1 MQAPNESAGSDAG
14 ERKPFLLRLPPDLHA
29 ELKRWAAAELR
40 SLNGQIEF
48 VLRDALRRRG
58 AKTGPE
64 RSRERQ
70 EGPPF
75 EEPCTDSRSL
85 GEDKE

>member
-1 MQAPNESAGSDAG
+1 LDDPIDEPAAEADGGS
-14 ERKPFLLRLPPDLHA
+14 RKPFLLRLPPDLHA

-58 AKTGPE
+58 ARKSERDSGPE
-64 RSRERQ
+64 RPASDD
-70 EGPPF
+70 G
-75 EEPCTDSRSL
+75 
-85 GEDKE
+85 

>member
-1 MQAPNESAGSDAG
+1 MQVPNESAGSDAG

-58 AKTGPE
+58 AKPDLE
-64 RSRERQ
+64 RPLERQ
-70 EGPPF
+70 DGPTF
-75 EEPCTDSRSL
+75 EEPRADSRSS
-85 GEDKE
+85 GEDGG